1 MELVDNGLILSAF
14 FILINFILSFFG
26 QKPIPTHQKALLYYR
41 TDTNQG
47 GGMLSH
53 ASSKTF
59 EVSQSHLF

>member
-26 QKPIPTHQKALLYYR
+26 QKPIPTHQKALLYFR

-47 GGMLSH
+47 G
-53 ASSKTF
+53 
-59 EVSQSHLF
+59 